1 MTTDQKPQFLGCT
14 ENPAGFS
21 YVTKK
26 LLLLASLLLLST
38 ACYAVDLN
46 TMTPAELQEYV
57 QGLQQQASQPAQPTI
72 ITIQADQQLN
82 DKLDILTSEM
92 ANMKDELQK
101 MQERF
106 NRLATD
112 TSEAIDQGNK
122 KVVAD
127 TSSATQAQI
136 SAMAKEQKEYIDQKT
151 NPVRQNAPAIGVFM
165 ILTGAFLLWA
175 GKQYKLTQGARNNG
189 GQEKRD

>member
-1 MTTDQKPQFLGCT
+1 M
-14 ENPAGFS
+14 
-21 YVTKK
+21 TKK
-26 LLLLASLLLLST
+26 LLLLASIIMLAT
-38 ACYAVDLN
+38 ACHAVDLN
-46 TMTPAELQEYV
+46 TMTPAELQDYV
-57 QGLQQQASQPAQPTI
+57 QSLQQQASQPQPMQPTV

-82 DKLDILTSEM
+82 DKLDLLQAELADMKEEM
-92 ANMKDELQK
+92 GK

-175 GKQYKLTQGARNNG
+175 SKQYKLTQGARNNG